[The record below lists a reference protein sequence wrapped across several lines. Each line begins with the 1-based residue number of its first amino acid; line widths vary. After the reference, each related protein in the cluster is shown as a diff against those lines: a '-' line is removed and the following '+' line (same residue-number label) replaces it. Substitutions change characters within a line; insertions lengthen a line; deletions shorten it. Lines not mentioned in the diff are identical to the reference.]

1 MRVATW
7 NIHRGRAAFGRFRP
21 DRITAVLAEMRP
33 DLVAL
38 QEAQHHL
45 RRGAPMLDTAAI
57 EHATGLVPLRVDPRQ
72 QGFRGNVVLVRRDAV
87 LLSGPRGLRLGGWEP
102 RGGIQV
108 DLDLGQ
114 GPFRLL
120 CAHLSLGAPRR
131 RAQAA
136 LLMAA
141 MKPGLPTL
149 LMGDLNEWRPGGSAL
164 AVLAPAFG
172 HPALVA
178 TFPALRPI
186 LPLDHIFSHPPGL
199 VAAVAAHG
207 TRAARRASDH
217 LPLVAKLRLHPT
229 PAAPRIATG
238 TGMTES

>member
-21 DRITAVLAEMRP
+21 ERITAVLAEIGA

-45 RRGAPMLDTAAI
+45 RRGDGMLDLAAI
-57 EHATGLVPLRVDPRQ
+57 EEATGLIPLRVDPLQ
-72 QGFRGNVVLVRRDAV
+72 QGWRGNVLLVRRDAR

-102 RGGIQV
+102 RGGIQA
-108 DLDLGQ
+108 DLDLGT

-131 RAQAA
+131 RAQAS
-136 LLMAA
+136 LLLAA
-141 MKPGLPTL
+141 MKPGLATL
-149 LMGDLNEWRPGGSAL
+149 LMGDLNEWRPAGSAL

-172 HPALVA
+172 HPALVRS
-178 TFPALRPI
+178 FPALRPL
-186 LPLDHIFSHPPGL
+186 LPLDHILSHPQGL
-199 VAAVAAHG
+199 VAEVAAHA
-207 TRAARRASDH
+207 TPAARRASDH
-217 LPLVAKLRLHPT
+217 LPLVARFT
-229 PAAPRIATG
+229 PSG
-238 TGMTES
+238 